1 MFNIGLAIFTTS
13 PWNIRIRDV
22 MYNALNKN
30 LNYNCEKISN
40 YPKGKIYD
48 ILILC
53 GIRVIHKKKT
63 RYYSFKK
70 TSKNNY

>member
-48 ILILC
+48 ILILQ
-53 GIRVIHKKKT
+53 
-63 RYYSFKK
+63 F
-70 TSKNNY
+70 